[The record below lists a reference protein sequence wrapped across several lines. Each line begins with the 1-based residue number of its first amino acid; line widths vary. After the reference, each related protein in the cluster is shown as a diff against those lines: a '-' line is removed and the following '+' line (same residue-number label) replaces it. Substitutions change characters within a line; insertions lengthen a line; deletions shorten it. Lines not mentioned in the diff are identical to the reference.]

1 MYKYK
6 SFFKIYDHHM
16 LKIRGQGSWN
26 KREIFIFREH
36 SLEELS
42 LIAQYHGKNFSKS
55 NARNEKKI
63 ERMSQPR
70 IS

>member
-16 LKIRGQGSWN
+16 LKI
-26 KREIFIFREH
+26 H

-55 NARNEKKI
+55 NARDEKKL
-63 ERMSQPR
+63 SVCHNLKFPNPY
-70 IS
+70 ISVLTDDVNL